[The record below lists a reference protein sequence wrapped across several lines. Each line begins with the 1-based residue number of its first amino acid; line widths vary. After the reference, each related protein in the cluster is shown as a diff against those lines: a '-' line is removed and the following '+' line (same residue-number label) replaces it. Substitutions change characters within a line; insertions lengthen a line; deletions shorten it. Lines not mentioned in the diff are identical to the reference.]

1 VTSWR
6 IALYWAPE
14 EHDPLHGRASAW
26 LGRDAISGAMLPQ
39 ASLPGHDIAE
49 ITADARGY
57 GLHAT
62 LKPPFRLAGDL
73 NAALAA
79 AEECAAKLAPFTLP
93 PLAVMD
99 LGAAQDLFGRGG
111 ELTRID
117 VRLVAGADRAAAQ
130 TQWQAL
136 PNWPARLLVVEP
148 AEAASRISQLS
159 RAYRVNLTVLA
170 LVALFTGA
178 FLVFSTQALSVLRR
192 RPQFA
197 LLRVLGVTRRQ
208 LLTQVL
214 LEGTLLGAAGSL
226 LGLLLGTLLARAALS
241 LFGGDLGGGYFPGVQ
256 PVLQIDVLA
265 ACGFFLGGSGVATL
279 GSLSPAHNALI
290 CD

>member
-1 VTSWR
+1 MTSWR

-99 LGAAQDLFGRGG
+99 LDGFLALRETTACPALQNLADACVAALDPHRAPATEAEIARRKPERLSPRQRDY
-111 ELTRID
+111 LTRWGYPYVFDEWRFHMTLTRRLNAPEKASIMPAAITALGD
-117 VRLVAGADRAAAQ
+117 TPAQPRQVRDIAVFAQASAGA
-130 TQWQAL
+130 
-136 PNWPARLLVVEP
+136 PF
-148 AEAASRISQLS
+148 
-159 RAYRVNLTVLA
+159 TVLA
-170 LVALFTGA
+170 RLP
-178 FLVFSTQALSVLRR
+178 LR
-192 RPQFA
+192 
-197 LLRVLGVTRRQ
+197 G
-208 LLTQVL
+208 
-214 LEGTLLGAAGSL
+214 
-226 LGLLLGTLLARAALS
+226 
-241 LFGGDLGGGYFPGVQ
+241 
-256 PVLQIDVLA
+256 
-265 ACGFFLGGSGVATL
+265 
-279 GSLSPAHNALI
+279 
-290 CD
+290 